1 MWGRVKREL
10 SLARRRHTP
19 EQMIAKLR
27 ETGVAIAGR
36 GTAAEAVRRI
46 GATGQPF
53 YRWRSGNGGPAIDRA
68 SRLKPLKS
76 GNSRPQRAAA
86 DLTLDNQTRRE
97 ASGAYSWALHA
108 AAGLSTAPATLLQ
121 VSQQGGAMPRRPP
134 VLTISAWSKAA
145 SCCGDATLS
154 VLCYNGNREG
164 QLTRIGDSPNDR
176 SSGAS

>member
-1 MWGRVKREL
+1 MAGKRL
-10 SLARRRHTP
+10 TP
-19 EQMIAKLR
+19 QQVINLPGEA
-27 ETGVAIAGR
+27 EVAMAASR
-36 GTAAEAVRRI
+36 AVAEAARRI
-46 GATGQPF
+46 GVTGQTF

-68 SRLKPLKS
+68 GRLKPLKS

-86 DLTLDNQTRRE
+86 DLTLDNQTQRE

-108 AAGLSTAPATLLQ
+108 AAGLPTALTTLLL
-121 VSQQGGAMPRRPP
+121 VSQQGGATARQLP

-145 SCCGDATLS
+145 CCCGDATLS

-176 SSGAS
+176 SSGAP